1 MRNDRGRE
9 GGAADKS
16 LASYQGSKL
25 LEKYQGRAANAKARY
40 RHSTSNC
47 TRNCNERDGI
57 PKKVFARII
66 KEMHTQFTHNGL
78 PITFRQ
84 EATAAL
90 YEAADTYMIELFAD
104 ARLLALHAKR
114 DVVQPTDLH
123 LLGRL
128 VLDRPSTMQVCEEA
142 REVSE
147 QHERER
153 RVRAQQ
159 ARARRALVAC
169 PPPGCA
175 QRKRGRGAQ
184 EKKANSGELGPLV
197 LKRRGAKKAPAENR
211 HGEQEERGE
220 QSAEQEPMLGQRHDE
235 QRKGGKD
242 APLARGKC
250 RAKVKHD
257 DKVQKV
263 V

>member
-57 PKKVFARII
+57 QKKVFARII

-90 YEAADTYMIELFAD
+90 YEAADTYMIKLFAD

-169 PPPGCA
+169 PPPGSA
-175 QRKRGRGAQ
+175 QGAEARRRRRRALASWGRW
-184 EKKANSGELGPLV
+184 
-197 LKRRGAKKAPAENR
+197 
-211 HGEQEERGE
+211 
-220 QSAEQEPMLGQRHDE
+220 
-235 QRKGGKD
+235 
-242 APLARGKC
+242 C
-250 RAKVKHD
+250 
-257 DKVQKV
+257 
-263 V
+263 